1 MRKRRLEQPSKN
13 TLKKTKEFFWSKKKK
28 QGAINMTIN
37 LTFWLVLALLA
48 SVTANILAFWYARVL
63 LTKLMFVGENLSD
76 LVDLITNYRNHLKTI
91 YGMEM
96 YYGDETMKFLME
108 HTNSLLLVLEQ
119 YDDVYSIVE
128 PLDEPEENT
137 EELIIEE
144 TIDAETTINQENV
157 FYAGTRTSNN

>member
-1 MRKRRLEQPSKN
+1 
-13 TLKKTKEFFWSKKKK
+13 
-28 QGAINMTIN
+28 MTIN

-119 YDDVYSIVE
+119 YDDVYSIVG

>member
-1 MRKRRLEQPSKN
+1 
-13 TLKKTKEFFWSKKKK
+13 
-28 QGAINMTIN
+28 MTIN

-48 SVTANILAFWYARVL
+48 SVTVNILAFWYIRVL

-76 LVDLITNYRNHLKTI
+76 LVDLVTNYRNHLKTI

-128 PLDEPEENT
+128 PLDEPEENA
-137 EELIIEE
+137 EELTIEE
-144 TIDAETTINQENV
+144 TINAETTINQENV
-157 FYAGTRTSNN
+157 FYAGARRSDN

>member
-1 MRKRRLEQPSKN
+1 
-13 TLKKTKEFFWSKKKK
+13 
-28 QGAINMTIN
+28 MTIN

>member
-1 MRKRRLEQPSKN
+1 
-13 TLKKTKEFFWSKKKK
+13 
-28 QGAINMTIN
+28 MTIN

-119 YDDVYSIVE
+119 YDDVYSIV
-128 PLDEPEENT
+128 
-137 EELIIEE
+137 
-144 TIDAETTINQENV
+144 
-157 FYAGTRTSNN
+157 